1 MIKSIKERRKIMRR
15 FRKIT
20 VANSEYKWLFRFD
33 DYDYQNLPYLLVI
46 MCSRPASSLKIF
58 FPIHEHFLL
67 NSGLSAVLNGN
78 AVLLNMNRPLFVSQ
92 IIEQCQKNGET
103 FDHKG
108 CRHLNGLK
116 ILEEI
121 GYKIPDILR
130 KD

>member
-1 MIKSIKERRKIMRR
+1 MRR

-20 VANSEYKWLFRFD
+20 VDNSEYKWLFRFD

-46 MCSRPASSLKIF
+46 MCSCPASSLKIF

-67 NSGLSAVLNGN
+67 NSGLPAVLNGN

-103 FDHKG
+103 FDHEG
-108 CRHLNGLK
+108 CRHKNIRRNRLQNSGYFKERLNSSLK
-116 ILEEI
+116 II
-121 GYKIPDILR
+121 DYIN
-130 KD
+130 